1 MGLAQR
7 VSAVD
12 LDFLAG
18 TRFNWAGTLAIITGA
33 AGLIF
38 TVWTYQDLDH
48 KLNYQQMQIVKLKE
62 QGKSLLATPVVQPRD
77 TEQSIR
83 ETKQANAVILALSLP
98 WKEFFEALEASQTS
112 EVAVLTIEPNAQK
125 GIVRISAEAKK
136 LESML
141 AYVASLQKITMF
153 HDVLVMS
160 HQIQDQDP
168 QKPIRFVIQASWET
182 QR

>member
-1 MGLAQR
+1 MWLAQR

-18 TRFNWAGTLAIITGA
+18 RHFNWAGTIALITGA
-33 AGLIF
+33 SGLIF
-38 TVWTYQDLDH
+38 MVWTYQELDH
-48 KLNYQQMQIVKLKE
+48 KLNFQQMQILRLKG
-62 QGKSLLATPVVQPRD
+62 QGKSLLAPTVVQPRD

-141 AYVASLQKITMF
+141 AYVANLQKITMF

-160 HQIQDQDP
+160 HQIQEQDP
-168 QKPIRFVIQASWET
+168 QKPIRFVIQAAWET

>member
-1 MGLAQR
+1 MWLAQR

-12 LDFLAG
+12 LDFLADR
-18 TRFNWAGTLAIITGA
+18 RFNWAGSFAIITGA
-33 AGLIF
+33 VVLIF
-38 TVWTYQDLDH
+38 MVWTYQDLSY
-48 KLNYQQMQIVKLKE
+48 KLNSQQIKILKLKE
-62 QGKSLLATPVVQPRD
+62 QGKSLLAPTVAQPRD
-77 TEQSIR
+77 IEQSNR
-83 ETKQANAVILALSLP
+83 ETKHANAVILALSLP

-125 GIVRISAEAKK
+125 GVVRISAEAKK
-136 LESML
+136 MDSML

-182 QR
+182 HL